1 MSSSLQTVC
10 RVLRTPSTT
19 RVQVQALSLGVN
31 QVRRLSTTDVDSS
44 YARGGAV
51 RDAIMDKLWVSPVFP
66 PVGPVSPTS
75 STSTT
80 TTTTFTSREPP
91 LGTSAFDP
99 SAAPWW
105 SESSPSPRQH

>member
-1 MSSSLQTVC
+1 MSSSLRTVC
-10 RVLRTPSTT
+10 RVLRAPSTS
-19 RVQVQALSLGVN
+19 RVQTQALSLGVN
-31 QVRRLSTTDVDSS
+31 QVRRLSTTDPDSS

-51 RDAIMDKLWVSPVFP
+51 RDSIMDKLWVSPVFP
-66 PVGPVSPTS
+66 PVGPVSPTLSS
-75 STSTT
+75 STTI
-80 TTTTFTSREPP
+80 TTFTNRDPP